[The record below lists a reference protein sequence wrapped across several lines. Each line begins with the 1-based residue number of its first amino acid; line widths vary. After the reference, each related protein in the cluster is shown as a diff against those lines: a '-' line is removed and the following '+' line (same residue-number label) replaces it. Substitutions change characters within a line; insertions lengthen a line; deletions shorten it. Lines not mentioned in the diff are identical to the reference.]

1 MLWVFTTVV
10 AAAVQTG
17 RNAMQSQLTAALGTL
32 GATQVRFL
40 YGWPFAVLFLIMAA
54 IATGTAVPGPTPQ
67 FLLFTA
73 GGAVAQ
79 IAGTALLLAAMHAR
93 SFAVATVLSKTEA
106 VQVAAFGT
114 VILGERLTVASG
126 IACAIATGGV
136 VLAALGRGAK
146 WDAASWQPAL
156 FGIASGG
163 FFALASIG
171 FRGGILALGD
181 GSHYLRAA
189 TALTWALSLQTVLLG
204 AWLAAFA
211 RPALVGSFK
220 LWRQS
225 LLAGLLGAC
234 ASQLWFLGFSLTTAA
249 NVRTLAL
256 VEVLFAH
263 GVAHRV
269 FDQRATW
276 REALGMV
283 LVVAGVALLLATTT
297 TAL

>member
-1 MLWVFTTVV
+1 MLWVFTTLA

-17 RNAMQSQLTAALGTL
+17 RNALQSQLTAALGTL

-40 YGWPFAVLFLIMAA
+40 YGWPFAVLFLIATA
-54 IATGTAVPGPTPQ
+54 TATGTAVPAPTPQ
-67 FLLFTA
+67 FLAFTA

-79 IAGTALLLAAMHAR
+79 IAGTALLLAAMRAR

-106 VQVAAFGT
+106 VQVALFGI
-114 VILGERLTVASG
+114 VILGEHLTVASG
-126 IACAIATGGV
+126 FACAVATAGV
-136 VLAALGRGAK
+136 VLAALRRGAK

-163 FFALASIG
+163 CFALASIG
-171 FRGGILALGD
+171 FRGGIVALGD
-181 GSHYLRAA
+181 DPYYLRA
-189 TALTWALSLQTVLLG
+189 TTTLTWALSLQTALLG

-220 LWRQS
+220 VWRQS
-225 LLAGLLGAC
+225 LFAGLLGAC

-263 GVAHRV
+263 GVAHRLLR
-269 FDQRATW
+269 QRATG
-276 REALGMV
+276 REVLGMA
-283 LVVAGVALLLATTT
+283 LVVAGVALLLAV
-297 TAL
+297 TAAG